1 MLSPCRGDINT
12 CMKRFDTLR
21 QEIRE
26 MSATASGAAF
36 VEPVLSLRT
45 GKSDTAKKPSLR
57 QLKKR
62 QPTAA
67 SIQNPKITMNYSQGG
82 IT

>member
-1 MLSPCRGDINT
+1 
-12 CMKRFDTLR
+12 MKQFDTLR
-21 QEIRE
+21 QEIKE
-26 MSATASGAAF
+26 WQMSASASGAAF
-36 VEPVLSLRT
+36 VEPVMSLCT
-45 GKSDTAKKPSLR
+45 GKSDTAKKPSIR